1 MLTTIVGIMILPE
14 KPHNESE
21 RLKALK
27 SYEVL
32 DTLSEREYDQLT
44 AIASQI
50 CGCKMSLI
58 SLIDEDR
65 QWFKARVGLDVSE
78 TAREFAF
85 CAHAINEPR
94 KTLVVPDARLD
105 SRFHDNPLVTG
116 NPHLAFYAG
125 VPLVNEDGLSLGT
138 LCVLDSEPKNLTES
152 QLNSLNALADQVM
165 ALLELRRSK
174 MALEKTLGDLEEKN
188 RELEQF
194 AFIAAH
200 DLKSPLNGISSLTDV
215 LIDSHSEA
223 LHQDGVRMLNAIRG
237 SSQQLSSLITG
248 LLDYYRLDGAS
259 NDEVSPI
266 QREELVSQITNLF
279 GGDADVE
286 FQFSIQ
292 PPVINTHGP
301 VLLQVLLNLVSNSI
315 KYNDKPNTIVKIQI
329 DDEMDGYHVVV
340 ADNGPGINSLFHD
353 KLFELFETAASSDRY
368 GKRGNGIGLATVK
381 KLVNRIGGAISFSS
395 EIGKGTIFEFTMP
408 R

>member
-1 MLTTIVGIMILPE
+1 MIIPD

-21 RLKALK
+21 RLRALR
-27 SYEVL
+27 SYGVL

-50 CGCKMSLI
+50 CGCRMSLI
-58 SLIDEDR
+58 SLIDEER

-85 CAHAINEPR
+85 CAHAIHEPR

-105 SRFHDNPLVTG
+105 DRFHDNPLVTG
-116 NPHLAFYAG
+116 DPHLAFYAG
-125 VPLVNEDGLSLGT
+125 VPLVNEDGLPLGT
-138 LCVLDSEPKNLTES
+138 LCVLDSEPKTLSES
-152 QLNSLNALADQVM
+152 QLNALNALAEQVM

-174 MALEKTLGDLEEKN
+174 IVLENTLGNLEEKN

-215 LIDSHSEA
+215 LIESHSEMFQ
-223 LHQDGVRMLNAIRG
+223 QDGIRMLNAIRG

-248 LLDYYRLDGAS
+248 LLDYYRLDSANQEMAS
-259 NDEVSPI
+259 LI
-266 QREELVSQITNLF
+266 KREELTSQIMNLF
-279 GGDADVE
+279 GGDSSVE
-286 FQFSIQ
+286 FQFAIQ
-292 PPVINTHGP
+292 PDSINTHGP
-301 VLLQVLLNLVSNSI
+301 VLLQVLLNLVGNAI
-315 KYNDKPNTIVKIQI
+315 KYSDKAKTIVKLEI
-329 DDEMDGYHVVV
+329 EERKNGYRIVV
-340 ADNGPGINSLFHD
+340 ADNGAGIDSRFHD
-353 KLFELFETAASSDRY
+353 KLFELFETASSSDRF

-381 KLVNRIGGAISFSS
+381 KLVNRIGGSIRFFS
-395 EIGKGTIFEFTMP
+395 ELGKGTTFEFTMP
-408 R
+408 L

>member
-1 MLTTIVGIMILPE
+1 MIIPE

-21 RLKALK
+21 RLKALR

-32 DTLSEREYDQLT
+32 DTLSEKEYDQLT

-58 SLIDEDR
+58 SLVDEDR

-78 TAREFAF
+78 TARELAF

-105 SRFHDNPLVTG
+105 NRFHDNPLVTG
-116 NPHLAFYAG
+116 DPHLAFYAG

-138 LCVLDSEPKNLTES
+138 LCVLDSEPKTLTES
-152 QLNSLNALADQVM
+152 QLNALNALAEQVM

-174 MALEKTLGDLEEKN
+174 MALERTLGNLEEKN

-215 LIDSHSEA
+215 LIDSHSEM
-223 LHQDGVRMLNAIRG
+223 LQQEGVRMLNAIRG
-237 SSQQLSSLITG
+237 SSQQLSSLING
-248 LLDYYRLDGAS
+248 LLDYYRLDSAYQ
-259 NDEVSPI
+259 EMASPI
-266 QREELVSQITNLF
+266 KREELISQVMNLF
-279 GGDADVE
+279 GGDSTVE
-286 FQFSIQ
+286 LQF
-292 PPVINTHGP
+292 VIKPAAINSHGP
-301 VLLQVLLNLVSNSI
+301 VLLQVLLNLVGNAI
-315 KYNDKPNTIVKIQI
+315 KYSDKAKTIVRLEVEENK
-329 DDEMDGYHVVV
+329 EGYRVVV
-340 ADNGPGINSLFHD
+340 ADNGAGIDSRFHD
-353 KLFELFETAASSDRY
+353 KLFELFETASSSDRF

-381 KLVNRIGGAISFSS
+381 KLVSRIGGSIRFFS
-395 EIGKGTIFEFTMP
+395 ELGKGTTFEFTMP

>member
-1 MLTTIVGIMILPE
+1 MIIPD

-21 RLKALK
+21 RLRALR
-27 SYEVL
+27 SYGVL

-50 CGCKMSLI
+50 CGCRMSLI
-58 SLIDEDR
+58 SLIDEER

-85 CAHAINEPR
+85 CAHAIHEPR

-105 SRFHDNPLVTG
+105 DRFHDNPLVTG
-116 NPHLAFYAG
+116 DPHLAFYAG
-125 VPLVNEDGLSLGT
+125 VPLVNEDGLPLGT
-138 LCVLDSEPKNLTES
+138 LCVLDSEPKTLSES
-152 QLNSLNALADQVM
+152 QLNALNALADQVM

-174 MALEKTLGDLEEKN
+174 IALEKTLGNLEEKN

-215 LIDSHSEA
+215 LIESHSDMFQ
-223 LHQDGVRMLNAIRG
+223 QDGIRMLNAIRG

-248 LLDYYRLDGAS
+248 LLDYYRLDSANQEMAS
-259 NDEVSPI
+259 LI
-266 QREELVSQITNLF
+266 KREELTSQIMNLF
-279 GGDADVE
+279 GGDSSVE
-286 FQFSIQ
+286 FQFAIQ
-292 PPVINTHGP
+292 PDSINTHGP
-301 VLLQVLLNLVSNSI
+301 VLLQVLLNLVGNAI
-315 KYNDKPNTIVKIQI
+315 KYSDKAKTIVKLEI
-329 DDEMDGYHVVV
+329 EERKNGYRIVV
-340 ADNGPGINSLFHD
+340 ADNGAGIDSRFHD
-353 KLFELFETAASSDRY
+353 KLFELFETASSSDRF

-381 KLVNRIGGAISFSS
+381 KLVNRIGGSIRFFS
-395 EIGKGTIFEFTMP
+395 ELGKGTTFEFTMP
-408 R
+408 L

>member
-1 MLTTIVGIMILPE
+1 MIIPE

-21 RLKALK
+21 RIKALR
-27 SYEVL
+27 SYGVL
-32 DTLSEREYDQLT
+32 DTLSEKEYDQLT

-58 SLIDEDR
+58 SLVDEDR

-85 CAHAINEPR
+85 CAHAIHEPR

-105 SRFHDNPLVTG
+105 NRFHDNPLVTG
-116 NPHLAFYAG
+116 DPHLAFYAG

-138 LCVLDSEPKNLTES
+138 LCVLDSEPKTLTES
-152 QLNSLNALADQVM
+152 QLNALNALAEQVM

-174 MALEKTLGDLEEKN
+174 MALERTLGNLEEKN

-215 LIDSHSEA
+215 LIDSHSEM
-223 LHQDGVRMLNAIRG
+223 LQQEGVCMLNAIRG
-237 SSQQLSSLITG
+237 SSQQLSSLING
-248 LLDYYRLDGAS
+248 LLDYYRLDSAYQAMA
-259 NDEVSPI
+259 SPI
-266 QREELVSQITNLF
+266 KREELISQVMNLF
-279 GGDADVE
+279 GGDSAVE
-286 FQFSIQ
+286 FQFFIQ
-292 PPVINTHGP
+292 PDAINTHGP
-301 VLLQVLLNLVSNSI
+301 VLLQVLLNLVGNAI
-315 KYNDKPNTIVKIQI
+315 KYSDKSKTIVRVEIEENK
-329 DDEMDGYHVVV
+329 EGYRVVV
-340 ADNGPGINSLFHD
+340 ADNGAGIDSRFHD
-353 KLFELFETAASSDRY
+353 KLFELFETASSSDRF

-381 KLVNRIGGAISFSS
+381 KLVNRIGGSIRFFS
-395 EIGKGTIFEFTMP
+395 ELGKGTTFEFTMP
-408 R
+408 L

>member
-1 MLTTIVGIMILPE
+1 MIIPG
-14 KPHNESE
+14 KPNNESE
-21 RLKALK
+21 RLKALR
-27 SYEVL
+27 SYAVL

-58 SLIDEDR
+58 SLVDEDR
-65 QWFKARVGLDVSE
+65 QWFKAKVGLEVSE
-78 TAREFAF
+78 TARELAF
-85 CAHAINEPR
+85 CAHAIIDPS

-105 SRFHDNPLVTG
+105 ERFHDNPLVTG

-138 LCVLDSEPKNLTES
+138 LCVLDSEPKTLSDS
-152 QLNSLNALADQVM
+152 QLNALNALAEQVM

-174 MALEKTLGDLEEKN
+174 MELERTLGSLEEKN
-188 RELEQF
+188 KELEQF

-215 LIDSHSEA
+215 LLEGHSET

-237 SSQQLSSLITG
+237 SSQQLSSLIIG
-248 LLDYYRLDGAS
+248 LLDYYRLDGAQS
-259 NDEVSPI
+259 DIHSPV
-266 QREELVSQITNLF
+266 QSDELVNQLNHLF
-279 GGDADVE
+279 GGDSAVQIE
-286 FQFSIQ
+286 FSIQ
-292 PPVINTHGP
+292 PKVINSHGP
-301 VLLQVLLNLVSNSI
+301 VLLQVLLNLISNAI
-315 KYNDKPNTIVKIQI
+315 KYSDKSLTLIKISIEESDSGYTVIV
-329 DDEMDGYHVVV
+329 V
-340 ADNGPGINSLFHD
+340 DNGSGIDHRFHD
-353 KLFELFETAASSDRY
+353 KLFELFETAASADRF

-381 KLVNRIGGAISFSS
+381 KLVTRSGGSIGFFS
-395 EIGKGTIFEFTMP
+395 ELGKGTTFQFTMP

>member
-1 MLTTIVGIMILPE
+1 MIIPD

-21 RLKALK
+21 RLRALR
-27 SYEVL
+27 SYGVL

-50 CGCKMSLI
+50 CGCRMSLI
-58 SLIDEDR
+58 SLIDEER

-85 CAHAINEPR
+85 CAHAIHEPR

-105 SRFHDNPLVTG
+105 DRFHDNPLVTG
-116 NPHLAFYAG
+116 DPHLAFYAG
-125 VPLVNEDGLSLGT
+125 VPLVNEDGLPLGT
-138 LCVLDSEPKNLTES
+138 LCVLDSEPKTLSES
-152 QLNSLNALADQVM
+152 QLNALNALAEQVM

-174 MALEKTLGDLEEKN
+174 IVLENTLGNLEEKN

-215 LIDSHSEA
+215 LIESHSDMFQ
-223 LHQDGVRMLNAIRG
+223 QDGIRMLNAIRG

-248 LLDYYRLDGAS
+248 LLDYYRLDSANQEMAS
-259 NDEVSPI
+259 LI
-266 QREELVSQITNLF
+266 KREELTSQIMNLF
-279 GGDADVE
+279 GGDSSVE
-286 FQFSIQ
+286 FQFAIQ
-292 PPVINTHGP
+292 PDSINTHGP
-301 VLLQVLLNLVSNSI
+301 VLLQVLLNLVGNAI
-315 KYNDKPNTIVKIQI
+315 KYSDKAKTIVKLEI
-329 DDEMDGYHVVV
+329 EERKNGYRIVV
-340 ADNGPGINSLFHD
+340 ADNGAGIDSRFHD
-353 KLFELFETAASSDRY
+353 KLFELFETASSSDRF

-381 KLVNRIGGAISFSS
+381 KLVNRIGGSIRFFS
-395 EIGKGTIFEFTMP
+395 ELGKGTTFEFTMP
-408 R
+408 L

>member
-1 MLTTIVGIMILPE
+1 MIIPE

-21 RLKALK
+21 RLRALR

-50 CGCKMSLI
+50 CGCRMSLI

-85 CAHAINEPR
+85 CAHAIHEPR

-105 SRFHDNPLVTG
+105 NRFHDNPLVTG
-116 NPHLAFYAG
+116 DPHLAFYAG
-125 VPLVNEDGLSLGT
+125 VPLVNEDGMSLGT
-138 LCVLDSEPKNLTES
+138 LCVLDSEPKTLSES
-152 QLNSLNALADQVM
+152 QLIALNALADQVM

-174 MALEKTLGDLEEKN
+174 IALEKTLGNLEEKN

-215 LIDSHSEA
+215 LIESHSEVFQ
-223 LHQDGVRMLNAIRG
+223 QDGIRMLNAIRG

-248 LLDYYRLDGAS
+248 LLDYYRLDSS
-259 NDEVSPI
+259 NQETASPI
-266 QREELVSQITNLF
+266 KREELTSQVMNLF
-279 GGDADVE
+279 GGDSSVE
-286 FQFSIQ
+286 FQFAIQ
-292 PPVINTHGP
+292 PDTINTHGP
-301 VLLQVLLNLVSNSI
+301 VLLQVLLNLVGNAI
-315 KYNDKPNTIVKIQI
+315 KYSDKAKTIVKLEI
-329 DDEMDGYHVVV
+329 EEHKNGYRIVV
-340 ADNGPGINSLFHD
+340 ADNGAGIDSRFHD
-353 KLFELFETAASSDRY
+353 KLFELFETASSSDRF

-381 KLVNRIGGAISFSS
+381 KLVNRIGGSIRFFS
-395 EIGKGTIFEFTMP
+395 ELGKGTTFEFTMP
-408 R
+408 L